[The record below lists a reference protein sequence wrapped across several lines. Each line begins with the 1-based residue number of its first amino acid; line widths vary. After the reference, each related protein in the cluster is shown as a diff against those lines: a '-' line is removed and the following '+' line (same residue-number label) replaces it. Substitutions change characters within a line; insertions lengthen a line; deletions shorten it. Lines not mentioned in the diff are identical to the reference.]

1 MALTDLNGNT
11 MYNDLEGQSYAG
23 NQYIFIACIYTI
35 NMILMKPIKG
45 TDDANMIAVFKEIY
59 KELEIR
65 NCKPKLHVLDNQC
78 LKAVKSYIQKE
89 KIKIQL
95 VEPSNHRVNSLT
107 GTDADM
113 QPFFNQL
120 CSRFS
125 SNVGI

>member
-1 MALTDLNGNT
+1 
-11 MYNDLEGQSYAG
+11 
-23 NQYIFIACIYTI
+23 
-35 NMILMKPIKG
+35 MKPTKG
-45 TDDANMIAVFKEIY
+45 MDNGIVIAVFKELY
-59 KELEIR
+59 GELEIQ

-78 LKAVKSYIQKE
+78 SKAVKSYIQKE

-95 VEPSNHRVNSLT
+95 VEPSNHRVNSLM